1 MKHVS
6 ETSQQPEN
14 SQPVAK
20 ATAGTAGTAEPAK
33 KLTKKEKRRR
43 AQRKQLLTVLAIAA
57 VAAVI
62 IGAVFA
68 YTKWQDNRVATL
80 PQDQRITA
88 VVNGEETELA
98 PYRACELDDKDC
110 QNGEPVTLDTAG
122 ASEITLKLPKD
133 VYDHDWA
140 MLKIFDDPG
149 ANEEKYYKADEA
161 KEVTIPLESEQTT
174 AENAKPK
181 LAVLEIHSMLVGL
194 DSNGDQTPYNV
205 VWSIAP
211 SQ

>member
-20 ATAGTAGTAEPAK
+20 ATAGTAGTAGTAK
-33 KLTKKEKRRR
+33 KLTKKQKRRR

-57 VAAVI
+57 VAAAI

-88 VVNGEETELA
+88 VVNGEETALA

-110 QNGEPVTLDTAG
+110 QNGEFVSLTPPVPAR
-122 ASEITLKLPKD
+122 SR
-133 VYDHDWA
+133 
-140 MLKIFDDPG
+140 
-149 ANEEKYYKADEA
+149 
-161 KEVTIPLESEQTT
+161 
-174 AENAKPK
+174 
-181 LAVLEIHSMLVGL
+181 
-194 DSNGDQTPYNV
+194 
-205 VWSIAP
+205 
-211 SQ
+211 

>member
-68 YTKWQDNRVATL
+68 YTKWQDNRVAA
-80 PQDQRITA
+80 PGSADHCSGQRGRNRVGA
-88 VVNGEETELA
+88 VPRL
-98 PYRACELDDKDC
+98 RA
-110 QNGEPVTLDTAG
+110 G
-122 ASEITLKLPKD
+122 
-133 VYDHDWA
+133 
-140 MLKIFDDPG
+140 
-149 ANEEKYYKADEA
+149 
-161 KEVTIPLESEQTT
+161 
-174 AENAKPK
+174 
-181 LAVLEIHSMLVGL
+181 
-194 DSNGDQTPYNV
+194 
-205 VWSIAP
+205 
-211 SQ
+211 